1 MHAVLVSLVAFL
13 AIFGGAVAG
22 VQLARRLPEPHLNAE
37 TRTAVSVSMAVVGTL
52 AALVLSLMITN
63 ASSSFN
69 AKGEAVAALAVEIV
83 KLDRTLQRYG
93 TETAAARDALR
104 TYAKAKVQD
113 ISEERLGSGL
123 GLATLK
129 LLETVDDR
137 ILALRALDDRQTH
150 LRGDALTM
158 IHGMAESRWTLV
170 SKSETAVSS
179 PFLGLLILW
188 LALLFA
194 TFGLFAPR
202 NATVIAVLLL
212 SAIAI
217 AGGILMILELG
228 SATGGLIRISVDPL
242 IAAVAELDGNQS

>member
-1 MHAVLVSLVAFL
+1 MQFWSAWSPSLRSSAAPWRAFSWRDGFRTASQRGDADGRVRFDGGGRNPCGPGSQPDDHQREFIL
-13 AIFGGAVAG
+13 QCERRGRGGARG
-22 VQLARRLPEPHLNAE
+22 RDL
-37 TRTAVSVSMAVVGTL
+37 
-52 AALVLSLMITN
+52 
-63 ASSSFN
+63 
-69 AKGEAVAALAVEIV
+69 

-113 ISEERLGSGL
+113 ISEEELGSGL

-137 ILALRALDDRQTH
+137 ILALRAVDDRQTH

-158 IHGMAESRWTLV
+158 IHGMSRSRWTLV

-212 SAIAI
+212 SAVAI